1 MIDATIILQIIW
13 TGLAAATYAVLFSIA
28 FSLILKIVRVWN
40 FAQAGLMGVA
50 FYSAY
55 AAHNWMG
62 LPLIVGVLFAFVIT
76 TAISL
81 AMDIY
86 GLQVLRRRNSPN
98 LTFFIFTLVV
108 SEFLEYLLAMIF
120 GTEPLSLS
128 KSIFSPVEVV
138 YGIVISHWDIRA
150 LIVTIVLIALMHLFL
165 GKTRYGK
172 FMTAVADNPDLSK
185 LYGISAKQAYAV
197 AFIIASVL
205 ITVGMY
211 LFGTRASMV
220 PTTPL
225 EMMLFAVIATLL
237 GGLGNIYGAA
247 YAAIAL
253 SLIQSLSILVIPS
266 QWEGVIIYAL
276 LFIIILF
283 FPRGVDLRKIK
294 LGRQR

>member
-1 MIDATIILQIIW
+1 
-13 TGLAAATYAVLFSIA
+13 
-28 FSLILKIVRVWN
+28 
-40 FAQAGLMGVA
+40 
-50 FYSAY
+50 
-55 AAHNWMG
+55 
-62 LPLIVGVLFAFVIT
+62 
-76 TAISL
+76 
-81 AMDIY
+81 
-86 GLQVLRRRNSPN
+86 
-98 LTFFIFTLVV
+98 
-108 SEFLEYLLAMIF
+108 
-120 GTEPLSLS
+120 
-128 KSIFSPVEVV
+128 
-138 YGIVISHWDIRA
+138 
-150 LIVTIVLIALMHLFL
+150 
-165 GKTRYGK
+165 
-172 FMTAVADNPDLSK
+172 NPDLSK